1 MDNINLQK
9 GDSVIISALNC
20 NRNPAIWGADAE
32 DWKPNVGCLHFQE
45 TVSENKIPGVY
56 SNL

>member
-20 NRNPAIWGADAE
+20 NRDPAIWGADAE
-32 DWKPNVGCLHFQE
+32 DWTVEARTLVVSTSRNGVG
-45 TVSENKIPGVY
+45 K
-56 SNL
+56 